1 MSTSLALTVDSSLE
15 GRRRAGDPVMKND
28 QVLICSSIAQR
39 GARDHDRNQS
49 QNLTWNGLRMS

>member
-15 GRRRAGDPVMKND
+15 GRWRAVDPVMKSD

-39 GARDHDRNQS
+39 GGRDHDRNQS